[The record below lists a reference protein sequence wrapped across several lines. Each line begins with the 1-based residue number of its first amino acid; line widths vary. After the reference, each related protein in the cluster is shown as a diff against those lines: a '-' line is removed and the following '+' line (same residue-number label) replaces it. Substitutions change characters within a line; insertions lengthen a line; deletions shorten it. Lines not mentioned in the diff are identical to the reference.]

1 MFKEGQKKCL
11 ALREFAIPAT
21 IYASM
26 INLTLENKKTAHQ
39 KDKTFTNFDLQTK
52 INPSIYFNTRPTFFG
67 NSEFY
72 SENQKTVE

>member
-26 INLTLENKKTAHQ
+26 INLTLENEKTAHQ
-39 KDKTFTNFDLQTK
+39 QDV
-52 INPSIYFNTRPTFFG
+52 Y
-67 NSEFY
+67 
-72 SENQKTVE
+72 

>member
-26 INLTLENKKTAHQ
+26 INLTSLENEKTAHQ
-39 KDKTFTNFDLQTK
+39 KGKTFTNFDNQTK
-52 INPSIYFNTRPTFFG
+52 INPSIYLNTRQTFFLK
-67 NSEFY
+67 FRIL
-72 SENQKTVE
+72 